1 MLVADFDYKGIF
13 LLAGFIY
20 FFIMYVR
27 YRNSNARHHHETE
40 TKKKIFNLRKV
51 DNLIKHEK
59 GLSNSR
65 ITGANNT
72 KVSGQSISET
82 MINSF
87 TNGLK

>member
-1 MLVADFDYKGIF
+1 MQDI
-13 LLAGFIY
+13 I
-20 FFIMYVR
+20 
-27 YRNSNARHHHETE
+27 
-40 TKKKIFNLRKV
+40 TKQKQRKNYLRKV

-87 TNGLK
+87 TNSLK